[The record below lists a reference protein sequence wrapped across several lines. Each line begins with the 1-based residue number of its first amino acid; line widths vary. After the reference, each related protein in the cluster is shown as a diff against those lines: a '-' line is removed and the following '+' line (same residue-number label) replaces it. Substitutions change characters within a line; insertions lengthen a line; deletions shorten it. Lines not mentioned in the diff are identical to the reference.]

1 MVEICGMKQHA
12 VTKTTLGLN
21 LPTDPRWVNLAAL
34 SLQDILTDHAF
45 CEQKAA
51 STIISIIQ
59 MHSDKPEIVEAL
71 SPVVTEEWGHFRM
84 VLAELKK
91 RNLTLGI
98 QRPDEY
104 IKRLMQGKPKGQGR
118 EQLFLDQLL
127 ICALIEARSCERFK
141 ILSEQLEEQ
150 ALQDFYHRF
159 MVAEASHYKL
169 FLKLAKHFFEEKM
182 VTARWE
188 YWLAYEASFLQT
200 LEVRGDRMH

>member
-1 MVEICGMKQHA
+1 MIA
-12 VTKTTLGLN
+12 TTSKTTLGLN
-21 LPTDPRWVNLAAL
+21 LPTDPRWVNLAPM

-71 SPVVTEEWGHFRM
+71 SPIVTEEWGHFRM

-91 RNLTLGI
+91 RDLTLGL

-104 IKRLMQGKPKGQGR
+104 IKKLMQGKPKGQGR

-141 ILSEQLEEQ
+141 ILSQQLEDPNLKE
-150 ALQDFYHRF
+150 FYHTF
-159 MVAEASHYKL
+159 MVAEAAHYKL
-169 FLKLAKHFFEEKM
+169 FLKLAKHYFEETK
-182 VTARWE
+182 VTDRWN
-188 YWLAYEASFLQT
+188 YWLNYEADFLPH

>member
-1 MVEICGMKQHA
+1 MKQIERS
-12 VTKTTLGLN
+12 KTTLGLN
-21 LPTDPRWVNLAAL
+21 LPTDPRWVDLAAL

-71 SPVVTEEWGHFRM
+71 APVVTEEWGHFRM

-91 RNLTLGI
+91 RDLTLGI

-104 IKRLMQGKPKGQGR
+104 IKKLMQGKPKGQGR

-141 ILSEQLEEQ
+141 ILSEKLEET
-150 ALQDFYHRF
+150 ALQDFYHTF
-159 MVAEASHYKL
+159 MVAEAGHYKL
-169 FLKLAKHFFEEKM
+169 FITLAKNFFKEVI
-182 VTARWE
+182 VTQRWQ
-188 YWLAYEASFLQT
+188 YWLDYEASFLQE
-200 LEVRGDRMH
+200 LEMRGDRMH

>member
-1 MVEICGMKQHA
+1 MCELCRMKDTQRS
-12 VTKTTLGLN
+12 KTTLGLN
-21 LPTDPRWVNLAAL
+21 LPTDPRWVDLAAI

-59 MHSDKPEIVEAL
+59 MHSDKPEIVEELA
-71 SPVVTEEWGHFRM
+71 PIVTEEWGHFRM

-91 RNLTLGI
+91 RGLTLGI
-98 QRPDEY
+98 QRPDMY
-104 IKRLMQGKPKGQGR
+104 IKNLMQGKPKGQGR

-141 ILSEQLEEQ
+141 ILSEKLEEPD
-150 ALQDFYHRF
+150 LQEFYHRF

-169 FLKLAKHFFEEKM
+169 FLKLAKYFFDETVVM
-182 VTARWE
+182 NRWQ
-188 YWLAYEASFLQT
+188 YWLNYEASFLQT
-200 LEVRGDRMH
+200 LELRGDRMH

>member
-1 MVEICGMKQHA
+1 MTQQYVS
-12 VTKTTLGLN
+12 KTTLGLN
-21 LPTDPRWVNLAAL
+21 LPTDPRWVNLAAM

-71 SPVVTEEWGHFRM
+71 SPIVTEEWGHFRM

-91 RNLTLGI
+91 RDLTLGI

-104 IKRLMQGKPKGQGR
+104 IKKLMQGKPKGQGR
-118 EQLFLDQLL
+118 DQLFLDQLL

-141 ILSEQLEEQ
+141 ILSENLKELD
-150 ALQDFYHRF
+150 LQKFYHTF

-169 FLKLAKHFFEEKM
+169 FLKLAKSFFGEKT
-182 VTARWE
+182 VLTRWQ
-188 YWLAYEASFLQT
+188 YWLDYEASFLQS